1 LVQGPTVSAACV
13 KRGSPKRPLI
23 STGAVPAALWLV
35 AFVAVPAAIIL
46 LASFWTSDLYGLHPI
61 WTLYQWRRAFTTP
74 LYVLLLI
81 KTLRVAIVATAIT
94 LAIAYPAA
102 LALSRLS
109 ESAKRA
115 MLFALFL
122 PFWVGFVVRTFAWL
136 PILGRNG
143 LINHALVW
151 LGVLRSPLA
160 SLLYSEAAVYV
171 GLVSGYLLFMILPIY
186 LALDGIDGAIL
197 EAATDLGASAWYRF
211 RFVLLPLSMP
221 GVASGCMMVMLLNF
235 GAYVTPALLGGPSG
249 IMFSNTI
256 AQQFIADNN
265 WAFGSCLSLMMTVV
279 ALAGLSAAGHT
290 EGFRRLLAAEEPQ

>member
-1 LVQGPTVSAACV
+1 MQGPIGSACT
-13 KRGSPKRPLI
+13 RQSSPGLPLI
-23 STGAVPAALWLV
+23 SAGASPAALWLI
-35 AFVAVPAAIIL
+35 AFVAIPGVIVL
-46 LASFWTSDLYGLHPI
+46 LASFWTSDLYGLHPV

-74 LYVLLLI
+74 LYVLLLL
-81 KTLRVAIVATAIT
+81 KTLRVATVATAIT
-94 LAIAYPAA
+94 LLIAYPAA

-115 MLFALFL
+115 MLIALFL

-143 LINHALVW
+143 LVNQALLW
-151 LGVLRSPLA
+151 LGVVHSPLT
-160 SLLYSEAAVYV
+160 SLLYSEIAVYV

-186 LALDGIDGAIL
+186 LAIEGIDGAIL
-197 EAATDLGASAWYRF
+197 EAATDLGASAWDRF
-211 RFVLLPLSMP
+211 RCVLLPLSMP

-249 IMFSNTI
+249 IMFSNTV

-265 WAFGSCLSLMMTVV
+265 WAFGSCLSLMMTLV
-279 ALAGLSAAGHT
+279 ALAGLSAVGRT
-290 EGFRRLLAAEEPQ
+290 EGFRRLFASEEPR